1 MSQSYGR
8 APEAWK
14 IGKLVYGDGLSL
26 NIAKKMLEAGEKE
39 ANKQGVPMVMAV
51 CDSGG
56 NLLAFRR
63 MDNAML
69 CSIQIALDK
78 AYTAVLGKQ
87 HTAQFGNAY
96 KMGELVPLFF
106 HERWI
111 TFPGGFPLI
120 KSGVILG
127 GIGVSG
133 GIVED
138 LYVAR
143 EALKGGDF
151 STSEV
156 DEIISQNDK
165 ALHGNSK
172 IKSQISKP

>member
-1 MSQSYGR
+1 MSQAYGR

-14 IGKLVYGDGLSL
+14 TGNLVYGDGLTL
-26 NIAKKMLEAGEKE
+26 DIAKKMLEAGEKE
-39 ANKQGVPMVMAV
+39 AIRQGVPMVIAIS
-51 CDSGG
+51 DAGG
-56 NLLAFRR
+56 HLLAFHR

-69 CSIQIALDK
+69 CSVQIALDK

-96 KMGELVPLFF
+96 KVGELVPLFF

-120 KSGVILG
+120 KNGSILG

-138 LYVAR
+138 LYVAK
-143 EALKGGDF
+143 EALKGDL
-151 STSEV
+151 
-156 DEIISQNDK
+156 I
-165 ALHGNSK
+165 
-172 IKSQISKP
+172 PRR